1 MIVLGGSYGGMLS
14 AWFRMK
20 YPHLA
25 IGALAASAPVRMKN
39 ADQYGFNKII
49 YDVFE
54 CNNDIKNAINY
65 ISNID
70 KSNYASLK
78 NELNLCQDISNDN
91 DY

>member
-1 MIVLGGSYGGMLS
+1 
-14 AWFRMK
+14 MK

-25 IGALAASAPVRMKN
+25 LGALAASAPVRMKN

-54 CNNDIKNAINY
+54 CNVDIKNAINT

-70 KSNYASLK
+70 KSNYNTLK
-78 NELNLCQDISNDN
+78 NQLNLCQDITND
-91 DY
+91 DD